1 MSSPPDE
8 RPKDNYSLPP
18 PSFNHG
24 EQSGRRDGSRHE
36 PSSSR
41 APKSTRDA
49 GRSIYGVPQEVRS
62 EIKPQTQSTQVSEL
76 DFSRHFEL
84 VLKGMTEFQN
94 FGMLISFI

>member
-62 EIKPQTQSTQVSEL
+62 EIKPQTQTTQVSKL
-76 DFSRHFEL
+76 DFHTIL
-84 VLKGMTEFQN
+84 N
-94 FGMLISFI
+94 